1 MSKDLLLV
9 IESVAN
15 EKNVDK
21 EIIFSAMEE
30 ALAMAT
36 SKKYATNMD
45 IKVQID
51 RLTGDY
57 HAKRIWT
64 VVAEDSIVENSDAEI
79 YEDIAQEK
87 GYSVKAGDVIT
98 EEIEA
103 AEFGRIAAQ
112 AAKQVIVAKVRE
124 AERKKSMM
132 QFQSKLGKILFGEV
146 KRVTREFLIVDLGD
160 NAEGL
165 LPRSEL
171 IPKEIFR
178 MNDKIRACL
187 VKIDPEAKGHNLI
200 LSRSS
205 KKMLEALFELEV
217 PEIAEQEMEIVNIA
231 REPGSRAKVA
241 VKSNDKRI
249 DPVGACVGMRGS
261 RVQAIINEL
270 NGERVDI
277 VLWDENPAQYVI
289 NAISPAEVVSIIQD
303 EDKGTMD
310 LAIKEDQLSIA
321 IGKNGQNVKLASELT
336 GWVLNMMPESQAE
349 ENKQAELQKLT
360 NLFVEALDVETDIA
374 EVLVD
379 EGFTNLEEV
388 AYVDSEEMLNIE
400 GFDLEIVQELQER
413 AKTALLTQALSSE
426 KRPAADLLAL
436 EGMTEEFANILA
448 ENDILTQE
456 DLAEQSVD
464 DILDIVDAEP
474 EEIGEII
481 LKARAPWFSQEA
493 K

>member
-15 EKNVDK
+15 EKNVEK
-21 EIIFSAMEE
+21 NIIFAAMEE
-30 ALAMAT
+30 ALAIAT
-36 SKKYATNMD
+36 CKKYGKDMD
-45 IKVQID
+45 VKVSID
-51 RLTGDY
+51 RNTGDY
-57 HAKRIWT
+57 RAQRVWT
-64 VVAEDSIVENSDAEI
+64 VVDEDILVENTEI
-79 YEDIAQEK
+79 EMYVDVAQEK
-87 GYSVKAGDVIT
+87 GYDVKVGDVIT
-98 EEIEA
+98 QEIEA

-124 AERKKSMM
+124 AERKKSMLK
-132 QFQSKLGKILFGEV
+132 FKSKLGKILFGEV
-146 KRVTREFLIVDLGD
+146 KRVTREFLIIDLGD

-178 MNDKIRACL
+178 INDKIRVCL
-187 VKIDPEAKGHNLI
+187 IKIDPDTKGHNLI
-200 LSRSS
+200 LSRTD
-205 KKMLEALFELEV
+205 KQMLLALFELEV

-231 REPGSRAKVA
+231 REPGSRSKVA

-270 NGERVDI
+270 NGERIDI

-289 NAISPAEVVSIIQD
+289 NAISPAEVVSVIQD
-303 EDKGTMD
+303 EDQGYMD

-336 GWVLNMMPESQAE
+336 GWVLNIMPESKAE
-349 ENKQAELQKLT
+349 ENKQAELRKIVG
-360 NLFVEALDVETDIA
+360 LFVSTLDVENDIA
-374 EVLVD
+374 EVLVE
-379 EGFTNLEEV
+379 EGFTSLDEV
-388 AYVDSEEMLNIE
+388 AYVDPDEMSKIE

-413 AKTALLTQALSSE
+413 AKTALLTQALLND
-426 KRPAADLLAL
+426 KRPAEDLLAL
-436 EGMTEEFANILA
+436 EGMTEEFADILA
-448 ENDILTQE
+448 ENGILTQE

-464 DILDIVDAEP
+464 DILDIVDADAEA
-474 EEIGEII
+474 IGEII
-481 LKARAPWFSQEA
+481 LRARAPWFSQEE